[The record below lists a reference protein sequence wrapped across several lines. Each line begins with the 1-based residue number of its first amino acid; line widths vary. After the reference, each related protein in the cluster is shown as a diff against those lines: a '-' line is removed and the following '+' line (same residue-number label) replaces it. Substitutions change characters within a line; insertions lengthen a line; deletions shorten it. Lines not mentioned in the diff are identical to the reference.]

1 MRRAQSRRYLESDA
15 FDPSDTIERENGRSG
30 TARRGLRIAVHLL
43 CESSP
48 NEGRTITVRRQR
60 PTPEQVVRRLREG
73 ERMLNADKDLAEILR
88 HLGIARSAWKHAGG
102 TSTAG

>member
-1 MRRAQSRRYLESDA
+1 MPLIYQ
-15 FDPSDTIERENGRSG
+15 TRSS
-30 TARRGLRIAVHLL
+30 ARTVVLVLPDDLRIAVHLL

-48 NEGRTITVRRQR
+48 NEGRTITVKRQR

-73 ERMLNADKDLAEILR
+73 ERMLNAGKDLAEVLR